1 MNCIGRA
8 PVKNNAVVGRGRF
21 LYHLMYQCICV
32 CVSLQDCGF
41 IDSDLE
47 EEITV
52 AAADGNDLY
61 VCVCFR
67 QYRSLNLFLIQL
79 SGVLIQRLRD
89 IQVSL
94 KGFQSETAY
103 PFGNCS

>member
-1 MNCIGRA
+1 
-8 PVKNNAVVGRGRF
+8 V
-21 LYHLMYQCICV
+21 Y
-32 CVSLQDCGF
+32 LQDFGF

-52 AAADGNDLY
+52 AAADGSDLY

-79 SGVLIQRLRD
+79 NGVLIQRLRD
-89 IQVSL
+89 VEVPLES
-94 KGFQSETAY
+94 FQSKTAY